1 MLLLSV
7 LVRFLS
13 FLNDLNDLHDLR
25 DFRDK
30 PFDFSKIVGGVQR
43 KTGGYGVIA

>member
-13 FLNDLNDLHDLR
+13 FLNDLHDLR

-30 PFDFSKIVGGVQR
+30 PFDFSKIVGVLYNARQE
-43 KTGGYGVIA
+43 AMA

>member
-13 FLNDLNDLHDLR
+13 FLNDLR

>member
-13 FLNDLNDLHDLR
+13 FLNDLHDFR

>member
-13 FLNDLNDLHDLR
+13 FLNDLHDLR

-43 KTGGYGVIA
+43 KTGGYGVTA

>member
-13 FLNDLNDLHDLR
+13 FLNDLHDLR

-30 PFDFSKIVGGVQR
+30 PFDFSKIVWGIQR

>member
-13 FLNDLNDLHDLR
+13 FLNDLHDLR

-30 PFDFSKIVGGVQR
+30 PFDFSKIVGGIQR

>member
-7 LVRFLS
+7 LVRFLG
-13 FLNDLNDLHDLR
+13 FLNDLHDLR

-30 PFDFSKIVGGVQR
+30 PFDFSKIVGVYNARQE
-43 KTGGYGVIA
+43 AMA

>member
-7 LVRFLS
+7 LVRFLG
-13 FLNDLNDLHDLR
+13 FLNDLHDLR

>member
-13 FLNDLNDLHDLR
+13 FLNDLHDLR

-30 PFDFSKIVGGVQR
+30 PLDFSKIVEGVQR

>member
-13 FLNDLNDLHDLR
+13 FLNDLHDLR

-30 PFDFSKIVGGVQR
+30 PFDFSQIVGGVQR

>member
-1 MLLLSV
+1 MLLRSV

-13 FLNDLNDLHDLR
+13 FLNDLHDLR

>member
-7 LVRFLS
+7 LARFVS
-13 FLNDLNDLHDLR
+13 FLNDLHDLR

>member
-13 FLNDLNDLHDLR
+13 FLNDLHDLR

>member
-13 FLNDLNDLHDLR
+13 FLNDLNDLR

>member
-13 FLNDLNDLHDLR
+13 FLNDLNDLRDMHDKLST
-25 DFRDK
+25 FQ
-30 PFDFSKIVGGVQR
+30 KIVGGVQR
-43 KTGGYGVIA
+43 KTGGYGASLP

>member
-1 MLLLSV
+1 MLLRSGLG
-7 LVRFLS
+7 RFLS
-13 FLNDLNDLHDLR
+13 FLNDLHDLR